1 MKKNKYESISLYNEH
16 KSKFINHRHTILVL
30 LIFIFVLLGIYG
42 EKKFKERENDK
53 NLIGYTIQSEKLV
66 DSCNLVNVEGFYLG
80 KGVLNGQVH
89 YIFQGQKN
97 NEKSNNIDVIDKQI
111 EIIYVTSSDTTNKP
125 GTVKAYANNYIKKD
139 KDGKVIKS
147 QQRYFYK
154 AYITQNSIKD
164 CGELTKSSDDS
175 SSSDD

>member
-1 MKKNKYESISLYNEH
+1 MNKKFNH
-16 KSKFINHRHTILVL
+16 KSIAIGFSIFFIV
-30 LIFIFVLLGIYG
+30 IFIFSIVYG
-42 EKKFKERENDK
+42 QKQSSERENDK
-53 NLIGYTIQSEKLV
+53 NLVGYTVQNEKLV

-97 NEKSNNIDVIDKQI
+97 NEKSNNIDVIDKLI
-111 EIIYVTSSDTTNKP
+111 EIIYVTSSDTTDKP
-125 GTVKAYANNYIKKD
+125 GTVKAYTKNYVKKD

-154 AYITQNSIKD
+154 VYIPQNSIKD

-175 SSSDD
+175 SSSDE